1 VALEASSPEEAVRIF
16 QREINRLLNQV
27 LKRYRLE
34 VRSRGSDF
42 FLLYFLRRG
51 KEPIAIPLSK
61 RPWHLYLGQTLDAK
75 PLGRNRFQLKT
86 AAYQYRLQA
95 SAAIT
100 EEPFVR
106 FEYVG
111 QKADPAFAYCRNH
124 VQFHRDYD
132 RVLPPFSPLK
142 FHLPTGWVTIESVIH
157 FALTDMG
164 VTPLRKNWQQVLA
177 ESERKFRAW
186 TARP

>member
-1 VALEASSPEEAVRIF
+1 MALEASSPEEAVRIF

-27 LKRYRLE
+27 LTRYRLE

-42 FLLYFLRRG
+42 FLLSFLRKG

-95 SAAIT
+95 AAAIT

-111 QKADPAFAYCRNH
+111 QKADPAFPYCRNH
-124 VQFHRDYD
+124 VQFHRVYD
-132 RVLPPFSPLK
+132 RVLRLFRHSNFTYRPVGLRLK
-142 FHLPTGWVTIESVIH
+142 
-157 FALTDMG
+157 A
-164 VTPLRKNWQQVLA
+164 
-177 ESERKFRAW
+177 
-186 TARP
+186 